1 MVPRVFALIILGL
14 ILVGCA
20 EAAEPSSPSLLTP
33 GQAVATSAP
42 DPGPTDPSAAPSR
55 PTPAPTPAGPPSPP
69 TSVAMTR
76 HGCYTGPMPDGIPS
90 GGECITTITW
100 KEAATSGTEIWVYGV
115 TVCLS
120 ATPDAG
126 SGTCLVVD
134 TSVPAD
140 VRKLIAKVP
149 ASDGTVSWTGPP
161 WQDVIESNTGSAAFT
176 AIGVDHHDDDTY
188 FAIVVAAYNDA
199 GHSKFIIADAGT
211 WCYDTGC
218 EGP

>member
-14 ILVGCA
+14 ILIGC
-20 EAAEPSSPSLLTP
+20 EGAAEPSSPSLLTP

-42 DPGPTDPSAAPSR
+42 FPSPTHLSAAPSL

-69 TSVAMTR
+69 TSVAVTR
-76 HGCYTGPMPDGIPS
+76 HGCYTGPTPDGIPS

-120 ATPDAG
+120 ATPEPG
-126 SGTCLVVD
+126 SGSCLLAD

-161 WQDVIESNTGSAAFT
+161 WQDVIDSDTAGARFT
-176 AIGVDHHDDDTY
+176 AIGVNHRDDDIY
-188 FAIVVAAYNDA
+188 FAIVVAA
-199 GHSKFIIADAGT
+199 
-211 WCYDTGC
+211 
-218 EGP
+218 

>member
-1 MVPRVFALIILGL
+1 M
-14 ILVGCA
+14 
-20 EAAEPSSPSLLTP
+20 
-33 GQAVATSAP
+33 
-42 DPGPTDPSAAPSR
+42 
-55 PTPAPTPAGPPSPP
+55 
-69 TSVAMTR
+69 
-76 HGCYTGPMPDGIPS
+76 
-90 GGECITTITW
+90 
-100 KEAATSGTEIWVYGV
+100 
-115 TVCLS
+115 
-120 ATPDAG
+120 
-126 SGTCLVVD
+126 
-134 TSVPAD
+134 
-140 VRKLIAKVP
+140 RKLIAKVP